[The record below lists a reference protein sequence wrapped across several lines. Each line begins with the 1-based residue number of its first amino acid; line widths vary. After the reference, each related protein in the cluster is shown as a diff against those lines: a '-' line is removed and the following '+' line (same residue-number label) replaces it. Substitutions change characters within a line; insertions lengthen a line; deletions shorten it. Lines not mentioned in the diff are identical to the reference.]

1 MWYEDI
7 LGKRIGYYYNIIQNI
22 TLTSLNQLNTLSS
35 SFSFEHPSSKHSS
48 SSGNSLSNSPSS
60 SNLAFFGTELWLFML
75 LAMVSH
81 AMLWYSSLFLKRN
94 CFSINRNMS
103 LWQLPCVMLQKQF
116 INHVHTCYI
125 HVMYKSISYFNWDKL
140 CSSCVILGYGKD

>member
-1 MWYEDI
+1 MWYENI

-81 AMLWYSSLFLKRN
+81 ATLWYSSLFLKRN

-103 LWQLPCVMLQKQF
+103 LWQLPCVMLQKQL
-116 INHVHTCYI
+116 INTCYI
-125 HVMYKSISYFNWDKL
+125 HVMYKSISYFIWDKL
-140 CSSCVILGYGKD
+140 CSSCVILEYGKD

>member
-1 MWYEDI
+1 MWYEGI
-7 LGKRIGYYYNIIQNI
+7 LGQRISYFYNIIQNI

-60 SNLAFFGTELWLFML
+60 SNLAFFGMELWLFML

-81 AMLWYSSLFLKRN
+81 AMLWDIIPYFWKETVFLL
-94 CFSINRNMS
+94 IETLS

-116 INHVHTCYI
+116 INTCYI
-125 HVMYKSISYFNWDKL
+125 QVIYKSISYFNWDKL

>member
-7 LGKRIGYYYNIIQNI
+7 LGQRISYFYNIIQNI

-60 SNLAFFGTELWLFML
+60 SNLAFFGMELWLFML

-81 AMLWYSSLFLKRN
+81 AMLWDIIPYFWKETVFLLIETCHYDNSHALCYKNSSLTLA
-94 CFSINRNMS
+94 I
-103 LWQLPCVMLQKQF
+103 
-116 INHVHTCYI
+116 
-125 HVMYKSISYFNWDKL
+125 YKSFIK
-140 CSSCVILGYGKD
+140 V